1 VRQYRAAIESD
12 LLEIPAGIRDVE
24 GEPPEETARRELAEE
39 VGMTAGH
46 VERLGEYLPAA
57 GFTDQRTHL
66 FVATD
71 LTPGDVTAHGVEE
84 EYMTIEQ
91 MPMADAHGRIA
102 SGDIQDG
109 KTIIALLLT
118 ERLLA
123 GDGGG
128 LGGGPTGRGW
138 PAAG

>member
-1 VRQYRAAIESD
+1 
-12 LLEIPAGIRDVE
+12 
-24 GEPPEETARRELAEE
+24 
-39 VGMTAGH
+39 MTAGH

-71 LTPGDVTAHGVEE
+71 LSACDVTAHGVEE

-91 MPMADAHGRIA
+91 MPMADVQARIV
-102 SGDIQDG
+102 SGDILDG

-123 GDGGG
+123 GDGDGGG

-138 PAAG
+138 SAAG